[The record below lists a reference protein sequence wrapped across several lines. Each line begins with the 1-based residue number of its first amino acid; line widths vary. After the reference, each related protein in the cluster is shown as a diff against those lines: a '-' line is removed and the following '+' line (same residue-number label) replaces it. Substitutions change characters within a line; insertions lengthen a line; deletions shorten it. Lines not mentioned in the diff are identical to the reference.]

1 MSNIITDFFVGGFLF
16 GLISYLSNMYG
27 KSYPHFYKIL
37 AFVWAVPLTY
47 FYLLLI
53 SARYNNKKIIYDF
66 ALHALIGTIL
76 TLIIIIITL
85 LIIDIDNNYIIII
98 AFIFALISTIIYFMY
113 EIYKI

>member
-1 MSNIITDFFVGGFLF
+1 MINVVNDAFVVGFLF

-53 SARYNNKKIIYDF
+53 ASRNDKKAIYDF
-66 ALHALIGTIL
+66 ALHGLFGTIL

-85 LIIDIDNNYIIII
+85 FIIDLDKNYIVFI
-98 AFIFALISTIIYFMY
+98 AFLFAVISTIAYFAY
-113 EIYKI
+113 DVYTI